1 MKIQCSCG
9 AKYAFDISPEMAQN
23 PVRFV
28 CPACGLDSSE
38 FVNNLIRQELGL
50 SAPAAAQAP
59 APVPPQQPA
68 PQPAGTTRARL
79 HTASTAGATAT
90 PVATDTPQRCQ
101 KHPDQFTVEKC
112 YICSKPICPKCM
124 ELFGYLCSPL
134 CRGKAEAQGIEVPVF
149 AGQKSVVEARSWR
162 RTVRVTTA
170 VCSVAA
176 LVLGAWFWYAWF
188 GSVPRTVYAV
198 RFPERSYSG
207 QSALCGPDQL
217 VFLHGDLLAR
227 HDLKQKKE
235 IWSRH
240 LVDTKQIDAAI
251 AREMKEMQVI
261 IDKANSESPDYVPKM
276 PDPEKLKK
284 SMIRA
289 AEAALDLR
297 VCGLNIWVLSP
308 GKLTRYDRDSGKP
321 VKEIE
326 VPPGYGGLIPQGDEL
341 LYVDRD
347 SGRPVVTSINLNTC
361 ESHTEAVGP
370 PPVVAA
376 AEPAS
381 SASGAGKRA
390 PGKAGLPVGTPGKG
404 AGKVMDPKK
413 VAEQM
418 DNLSYPARIALPA
431 ILAHNLNQER
441 TLAAYD
447 DRPAAAAASAT
458 EPDSAANTSLVP
470 TRDGFLQFSVKL
482 LERRITT
489 RAAMKAAPSKS
500 VLDSNLTADK
510 SGDLVNEM
518 LNQAQRERGG
528 EVIREDESRYQ
539 VTLRQPDGSNAWTGE
554 VIGPPTLHPLA
565 TVNVITANK
574 SLIVL
579 DKTNKK
585 RWQSPLSYNV
595 SGGFGALDPEN
606 APYGQGPCV
615 ERQDSLYVFDEGM
628 LTAFDLPT
636 GNARWRLPSVGIVGM
651 FFDGAGMI
659 YLNTSTAGAD
669 AIKYANQIDVTRK
682 DRPVVMKIDPHA
694 GKVLWSAEL
703 GGMVNYVS
711 GKFIYTT
718 QAYQADL
725 GEEGEAYT
733 ADSIAGRTSFL
744 SIKRIN
750 PKNGHLLW
758 EHSEKR
764 APLDVQ
770 FDQNNIRLVFRREVE
785 VLHFLTL

>member
-1 MKIQCSCG
+1 
-9 AKYAFDISPEMAQN
+9 
-23 PVRFV
+23 
-28 CPACGLDSSE
+28 
-38 FVNNLIRQELGL
+38 
-50 SAPAAAQAP
+50 
-59 APVPPQQPA
+59 
-68 PQPAGTTRARL
+68 
-79 HTASTAGATAT
+79 
-90 PVATDTPQRCQ
+90 
-101 KHPDQFTVEKC
+101 
-112 YICSKPICPKCM
+112 
-124 ELFGYLCSPL
+124 
-134 CRGKAEAQGIEVPVF
+134 
-149 AGQKSVVEARSWR
+149 
-162 RTVRVTTA
+162 
-170 VCSVAA
+170 
-176 LVLGAWFWYAWF
+176 
-188 GSVPRTVYAV
+188 V

-207 QSALCGPDQL
+207 QTALCGQDQL

-227 HDLKQKKE
+227 HDLKLKKE

-240 LVDTKQIDAAI
+240 LVDTKQIEAAI
-251 AREMKEMQVI
+251 AREMKEMRAI
-261 IDKANSESPDYVPKM
+261 IDKANSETPDYVPKM

-284 SMIRA
+284 NMIRA

-321 VKEIE
+321 VKEIA

-361 ESHTEAVGP
+361 ESRTESIGP

-376 AEPAS
+376 AKPAPG
-381 SASGAGKRA
+381 AAGAGERA
-390 PGKAGLPVGTPGKG
+390 PGKAGLPVGTPGKD
-404 AGKVMDPKK
+404 AGRVMDSKK
-413 VAEQM
+413 VAEQAE
-418 DNLSYPARIALPA
+418 NLSYPARIALPA

-447 DRPAAAAASAT
+447 GRLPGEAASGEAD
-458 EPDSAANTSLVP
+458 PDSAANAALVP
-470 TRDGFLQFSVKL
+470 TKEGFLQFSVKL

-489 RAAMKAAPSKS
+489 RAAMKSAPSKS
-500 VLDSNLTADK
+500 VLDGNLTADK
-510 SGDLVNEM
+510 SADLVNEM
-518 LNQAQRERGG
+518 LNQAQRDRGG
-528 EVIREDESRYQ
+528 DVIREDESRYL
-539 VTLRQPDGSNAWTGE
+539 VTLRQADAADAWSGE
-554 VIGPPTLHPLA
+554 VVGPPTLYPLT

-579 DKTNKK
+579 DKANQK

-595 SGGFGALDPEN
+595 TGGFGALDPEN

-615 ERQDSLYVFDEGM
+615 EHQDSLYVFDEGM
-628 LTAFDLPT
+628 LTAFDMPT

-651 FFDGAGMI
+651 FFDGEGMI
-659 YLNTSTAGAD
+659 YLNTSTAGSD

-711 GKFIYTT
+711 GKFIYSTHF
-718 QAYQADL
+718 YQADL

-758 EHSEKR
+758 EHSETR
-764 APLDVQ
+764 APLDVR